1 MAQRQQKKQRLQIVH
16 SFYVALTL
24 LDRLMHTRGSMTP
37 EALAQDL
44 ADDGQ
49 SMVQRG
55 ARSLRR
61 YLKRFAALGFCFE
74 QGAGVRSIH
83 VPQAFRHKLH
93 VLNFT
98 EDELIALY
106 FRHLS
111 RQGKSS

>member
-37 EALAQDL
+37 EALAQEL
-44 ADDGQ
+44 AEDGQ

-55 ARSLRR
+55 ARSIRR
-61 YLKRFAALGFCFE
+61 YLTRFAELGFCFE
-74 QGAGVRSIH
+74 PSASARGIH
-83 VPQAFRHKLH
+83 IPQAFRQKWH

-98 EDELIALY
+98 
-106 FRHLS
+106 
-111 RQGKSS
+111 Q